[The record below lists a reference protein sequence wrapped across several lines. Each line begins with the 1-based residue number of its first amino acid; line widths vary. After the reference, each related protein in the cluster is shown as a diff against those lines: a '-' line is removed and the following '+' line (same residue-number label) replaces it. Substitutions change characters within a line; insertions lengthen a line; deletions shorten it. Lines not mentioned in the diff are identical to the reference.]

1 MKLNKVKV
9 IKSDYRGV
17 IYDCGVSK
25 FISRKKGTVSADHI
39 HDEPEK
45 IFLVEGKIELTIENE
60 TQIVEAPI
68 MFEYGPNIYHKLV
81 ALTDIRLVTERE
93 GE

>member
-1 MKLNKVKV
+1 MKLHQIRT

-17 IYDCGVSK
+17 IYDCGKSN
-25 FISRKKGTVSADHI
+25 FISRKSGTVSADHI
-39 HDEPEK
+39 HNEPEK
-45 IFLVEGKIELTIENE
+45 IYLVEGKIELTIDNE

>member
-1 MKLNKVKV
+1 MKLHQIRT
-9 IKSDYRGV
+9 IKSDHRGV
-17 IYDCGVSK
+17 IYDCGKSN
-25 FISRKKGTVSADHI
+25 FISRKSGTVSADHI
-39 HDEPEK
+39 HNEPEK
-45 IFLVEGKIELTIENE
+45 IYLVEGKIELTIDNE